1 MKPFAT
7 GEVAHTAVTDH
18 RILRRPPSD
27 HAKETTEAMVYT
39 PDDVVLFHRDLL
51 TPAELPVVERDRAV
65 LMSGSNN
72 PALLEA
78 LAGTA
83 QGRARGLTTLPKL
96 EAALAAWPDDWA
108 ALEGKGSVLWM
119 LNRTEEAAAAFESVL
134 ARAPEREM
142 TLDLAATLALFANR
156 NAAAAAYLERAVKID
171 PRKWRFQFLLAEAHK
186 RNKNWSAALAVGQK
200 AAELR
205 PASVE
210 THTLLLIIH
219 VALGDQAQARKEFD
233 TLMALDPPEA
243 ADIRRWYEKNTGKK
257 N

>member
-1 MKPFAT
+1 AERDAYYRHRCLKCHAAEACTAPVAERQAIKPPDSCIQCHMRPFAT

-27 HAKETTEAMVYT
+27 HTKETTESIVYT

-83 QGRARGLTTLPKL
+83 QGRARGLTTLPML
-96 EAALAAWPDDWA
+96 DSALAAWPDDLA

-119 LNRTEEAAAAFESVL
+119 
-134 ARAPEREM
+134 
-142 TLDLAATLALFANR
+142 
-156 NAAAAAYLERAVKID
+156 
-171 PRKWRFQFLLAEAHK
+171 
-186 RNKNWSAALAVGQK
+186 
-200 AAELR
+200 
-205 PASVE
+205 
-210 THTLLLIIH
+210 
-219 VALGDQAQARKEFD
+219 
-233 TLMALDPPEA
+233 
-243 ADIRRWYEKNTGKK
+243 
-257 N
+257 